1 MMSGVSCTSC
11 NQGYVFPSDPMDF
24 ESQWKCN
31 NDCGYAQSAA
41 SIEEC
46 VNELDSLINATAD
59 EEIETF
65 ENILDDIT
73 KRLHPNHNLVRSK
86 CDRVIKRFC
95 NPYTVK
101 SLLVAAATIL
111 FGTLLMRLLF
121 EGGYY
126 FKHSQKI
133 T

>member
-1 MMSGVSCTSC
+1 MTSSGKENIIGSMMSGVSCTSC
-11 NQGYVFPSDPMDF
+11 NQGYVLPSDPMDF

-86 CDRVIKRFC
+86 CDRVMKRFC
-95 NPYTVK
+95 NQYV
-101 SLLVAAATIL
+101 S
-111 FGTLLMRLLF
+111 
-121 EGGYY
+121 
-126 FKHSQKI
+126 HSVSV
-133 T
+133 